1 MKGIPLS
8 DEEYISSQEM
18 FDSFKPEI
26 LHKNPVR
33 QSKRPQLAHL
43 SNKSYKQT
51 PNSKRRKVN
60 DEL

>member
-18 FDSFKPEI
+18 LDSFSPQI

-33 QSKRPQLAHL
+33 QSKRPKLAHL

-51 PNSKRRKVN
+51 TKKQK
-60 DEL
+60 E

>member
-51 PNSKRRKVN
+51 TKKQK
-60 DEL
+60 E